1 MNVQHDQRDRRN
13 TARFSMMEYALLS
26 QAAEDTVRSVVT
38 DVSLGGLQ
46 VRSREAF
53 APGVRLELSI
63 GRLDALPLEIV
74 GEVKYSTPIPETDL
88 FSTGV
93 SILAPTPAD
102 RIRWADYVHS
112 VFQARAEELV

>member
-1 MNVQHDQRDRRN
+1 
-13 TARFSMMEYALLS
+13 MMEYALLN

-46 VRSREAF
+46 VRSREPF

-63 GRLDALPLEIV
+63 GRLDAQPLEIS
-74 GEVKYSTPIPETDL
+74 GEVRYSTPIPDSDL

-93 SILAPTPAD
+93 SIVSMTPGD
-102 RIRWADYVHS
+102 RIRWADYVHA